1 LGVEEQARAEADC
14 NQEALCSAF
23 HGFAHCSLTIPIY
36 RTGDATTLNSF
47 PSPANDKGTIWR
59 NPRVRLWHEA
69 PAPGCPPF
77 RRYRGAGS
85 TVIEVERASF

>member
-14 NQEALCSAF
+14 NQEAFCSAF

-69 PAPGCPPF
+69 AAPGCPLF
-77 RRYRGAGS
+77 RRYRG
-85 TVIEVERASF
+85 